1 MTRLAP
7 RLTLMFLAFPDS
19 ALFSLFTCLPPLPYA
34 KQREGAAHDTPNHHT
49 RPLPDAPTHR
59 PAASHAP
66 AVPLC
71 RTAQPGAG
79 VGTQLCPADSALRE
93 QAQTLE
99 AVLALLA
106 LHPSD
111 AYRRHLMQGL
121 LGLQQQ
127 QQQLLA

>member
-1 MTRLAP
+1 MTHQATTPVLA
-7 RLTLMFLAFPDS
+7 LMRQHIVLLQAMLQQDRFAALRSPVQELARGF
-19 ALFSLFTCLPPLPYA
+19 
-34 KQREGAAHDTPNHHT
+34 
-49 RPLPDAPTHR
+49 
-59 PAASHAP
+59 
-66 AVPLC
+66 
-71 RTAQPGAG
+71 AQ
-79 VGTQLCPADSALRE
+79 LESALRE

-121 LGLQQQ
+121 QHLQQQ

>member
-1 MTRLAP
+1 M
-7 RLTLMFLAFPDS
+7 LTTDP
-19 ALFSLFTCLPPLPYA
+19 PPLAVLPQMRQHIVLLQA
-34 KQREGAAHDTPNHHT
+34 MLQQDRFAALRSPVQDLVH
-49 RPLPDAPTHR
+49 
-59 PAASHAP
+59 SF
-66 AVPLC
+66 
-71 RTAQPGAG
+71 AQ
-79 VGTQLCPADSALRE
+79 LESALRE

>member
-1 MTRLAP
+1 MTHQTSLPVLPLMRQHIVLLQAMLQQDSFAALRSPVQELA
-7 RLTLMFLAFPDS
+7 RSLA
-19 ALFSLFTCLPPLPYA
+19 
-34 KQREGAAHDTPNHHT
+34 
-49 RPLPDAPTHR
+49 
-59 PAASHAP
+59 
-66 AVPLC
+66 
-71 RTAQPGAG
+71 
-79 VGTQLCPADSALRE
+79 QLESALRE
-93 QAQTLE
+93 QALTLE

>member
-1 MTRLAP
+1 MTHQATTPVLP
-7 RLTLMFLAFPDS
+7 LMREHIVLLQAMLQQDRFA
-19 ALFSLFTCLPPLPYA
+19 ALRNPVQELVRNF
-34 KQREGAAHDTPNHHT
+34 N
-49 RPLPDAPTHR
+49 
-59 PAASHAP
+59 
-66 AVPLC
+66 
-71 RTAQPGAG
+71 
-79 VGTQLCPADSALRE
+79 QLESALRE

-121 LGLQQQ
+121 RHLQAQ

>member
-1 MTRLAP
+1 MRQHIVLLQAMLQQDRFAALRSPVQELA
-7 RLTLMFLAFPDS
+7 RSF
-19 ALFSLFTCLPPLPYA
+19 
-34 KQREGAAHDTPNHHT
+34 
-49 RPLPDAPTHR
+49 
-59 PAASHAP
+59 
-66 AVPLC
+66 
-71 RTAQPGAG
+71 AQ
-79 VGTQLCPADSALRE
+79 LESALRE

-99 AVLALLA
+99 AVLA

>member
-1 MTRLAP
+1 MARS
-7 RLTLMFLAFPDS
+7 FD
-19 ALFSLFTCLPPLPYA
+19 
-34 KQREGAAHDTPNHHT
+34 
-49 RPLPDAPTHR
+49 
-59 PAASHAP
+59 
-66 AVPLC
+66 
-71 RTAQPGAG
+71 
-79 VGTQLCPADSALRE
+79 QLESALRE

>member
-1 MTRLAP
+1 MTHQTTTPILPLIRQHIVLLQTMLQQDRFAALRSPVQDLA
-7 RLTLMFLAFPDS
+7 RGF
-19 ALFSLFTCLPPLPYA
+19 
-34 KQREGAAHDTPNHHT
+34 
-49 RPLPDAPTHR
+49 
-59 PAASHAP
+59 
-66 AVPLC
+66 
-71 RTAQPGAG
+71 AQ
-79 VGTQLCPADSALRE
+79 LESALRQ